1 MDKKAGADS
10 AGGFSLFTEFLS
22 KFGIESYERGGV
34 FWITFFTT
42 LFHLILFLTML
53 PFKAFVKC
61 VDLFCFI
68 IDSLY
73 IQIRAVQTRSY
84 KIFYVFS
91 FYHK

>member
-42 LFHLILFLTML
+42 LFHLILFLTIL
-53 PFKAFVKC
+53 PFTAFVKC
-61 VDLFCFI
+61 VDLFCFVI
-68 IDSLY
+68 ASILLY
-73 IQIRAVQTRSY
+73 
-84 KIFYVFS
+84 
-91 FYHK
+91 